1 MVKRSRNKNSIP
13 DRELED
19 AMYDE
24 IFDDE
29 WYSNVSDAINYTLK
43 IAPRLNPEM
52 VIPYIINYNINK
64 QLEEKVLNKI
74 ADNLPKSLDWRTIDV
89 LKAFDEFKDIVD
101 KCDVCPV
108 FKKHSLKIMLPK
120 QSVLYN
126 EILIW
131 KELVN
136 SNYPGILITSELIQ
150 TKNQYKLTIIRRN

>member
-1 MVKRSRNKNSIP
+1 MVKRSRNKNNIP
-13 DRELED
+13 DREFED

>member
-13 DRELED
+13 DREFED